1 MEMEQNIVRG
11 MAFLRL
17 ISATIEVTAV
27 IIMWRLTKVD
37 SALRLNSVLG
47 LVGPTIFV
55 LVSAL
60 GIAGMVVKVNP
71 VRMAV
76 ILIGV
81 LLVIWGTRS

>member
-1 MEMEQNIVRG
+1 MEQNIVKG
-11 MAFLRL
+11 MAFIRL

-27 IIMWRLTKVD
+27 IIMWRLTTVD
-37 SALRLNSVLG
+37 SALRLNSILG
-47 LVGPTIFV
+47 LVGPAIFI

-76 ILIGV
+76 IIVGV
-81 LLVIWGTRS
+81 ILVIWGTRG

>member
-1 MEMEQNIVRG
+1 MEQNIVRG